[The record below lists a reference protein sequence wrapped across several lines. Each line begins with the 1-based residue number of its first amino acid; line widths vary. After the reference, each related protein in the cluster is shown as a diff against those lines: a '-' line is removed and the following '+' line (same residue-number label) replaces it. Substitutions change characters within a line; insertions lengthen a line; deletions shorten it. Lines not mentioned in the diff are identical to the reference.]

1 MELGL
6 ERMWHGLM
14 LIKRSVELVVAN
26 PILVIYGI
34 CSFVISYCLNLMF
47 LHVKENLLLGS
58 YEASAQVIS
67 DVYARI
73 GVCSLIF
80 TCIATCF
87 TLFFLACLAHHAM
100 HILQHELHSIK
111 ETFAGVMRRWAPLSA
126 WILIQ
131 FGIRFFGL
139 AIRGLVVLPNY
150 AKYSIA
156 VQLWVILV
164 CVISYLTSLVLPIIA
179 TEQTGIIVAIKRSCY
194 LVWQFFIIFIGIFF
208 IFSLAQI
215 VAYKYMQ
222 STALLIVVKHLEV
235 LTYTIFYY
243 EYYARP
249 KPELAELFYPDV

>member
-14 LIKRSVELVVAN
+14 LIKRSVLFFVSN
-26 PILVIYGI
+26 PILLIYGI
-34 CSFVISYCLNLMF
+34 CSFAISYGLNLMF
-47 LHVKENLLLGS
+47 LHVKENLLAGS

-73 GVCSLIF
+73 GVCNLLF
-80 TCIATCF
+80 TSISTGF

-100 HILQHELHSIK
+100 HILQHDLHSVK
-111 ETFAGVMRRWAPLSA
+111 ETFAGVMRRWAPLA
-126 WILIQ
+126 LWILFQ
-131 FGIRFFGL
+131 LSMRFGGL
-139 AIRGLVVLPNY
+139 IIKGLVVLPNY
-150 AKYSIA
+150 AQYSTA
-156 VQLWVILV
+156 VTLWVILV

-179 TEQTGIIVAIKRSCY
+179 TEQTGIIVAIKRSCQ
-194 LVWQFFIIFIGIFF
+194 LVWQFFIILIGIFF

-215 VAYKYMQ
+215 VAYAYMH
-222 STALLIVVKHLEV
+222 SAALLIVVKHLEV

-249 KPELAELFYPDV
+249 KPELAGIFYPDV